1 MVEYLKINEKSSLSM
16 KLSIFSAD
24 ISSKKSL
31 PLFTAH
37 VSAGFPSPAE
47 GDMDRKLDLNE
58 LLIEHEAATF
68 FVKVEGESMINAHI
82 SPGDILIV
90 DRSLYPREGAII
102 IAIIH
107 GEFTVKRITYKN
119 DSLYLL
125 PENEAYQPIEVTSD
139 IDFSIWGVVT
149 YVIHKAR

>member
-1 MVEYLKINEKSSLSM
+1 MINEKVRFPM
-16 KLSIFSAD
+16 KLSFFTPD
-24 ISSKKSL
+24 TSSEKAL
-31 PLFTAH
+31 PLFTAR

-47 GDMDRKLDLNE
+47 DHMERKLDLNE

-68 FVKVEGESMINAHI
+68 FVKVEGESMINANI

-90 DRSLYPREGAII
+90 DRAIPPKEGSII
-102 IAIIH
+102 IAIVN

-119 DSLYLL
+119 DSLFLL
-125 PENEAYQPIEVTSD
+125 PENDAYKPLEVTPEM
-139 IDFSIWGVVT
+139 DFLTWGVVT